1 MNIIKN
7 ALIER
12 EKNSELKKHFEPL
25 LNKNNSFLE
34 NRNQYEKYI
43 SEIKPNYNDL
53 KEIDCLNI
61 TQ

>member
-7 ALIER
+7 VLIER